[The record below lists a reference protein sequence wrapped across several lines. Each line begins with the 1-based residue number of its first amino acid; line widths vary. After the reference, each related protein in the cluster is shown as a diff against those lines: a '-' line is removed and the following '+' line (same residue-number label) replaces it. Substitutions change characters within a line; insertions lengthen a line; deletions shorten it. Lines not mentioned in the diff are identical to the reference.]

1 MKELIRRRLM
11 NGKVVSKNDY
21 LTIVT
26 NNASIS
32 FTKKGTGIIEYS
44 YDAIT
49 WNELS
54 SSLVLYGEYT
64 TYYRGD
70 LRPTGEST
78 DGVGT
83 FSINGTSCELKGNCM
98 SLLFGD
104 NANGASLDG
113 INYAFSSL
121 FYNCDIT
128 SVSSDF
134 LSSEIAYSGC
144 YMKMFYGC
152 TKLASVPSELLPAST
167 TYPQCYYEMFR
178 GCTSLINSPTLSS
191 NTIYA
196 SSYKGMFYGC
206 TSLLRCPELNAINLS
221 SNCYDSMFYDCKS
234 LTAATELNATT
245 LANYCYQCMFA
256 GCTSLTNP
264 PSLPATTL
272 AIGCYFGMFQNC
284 TALTTAPALPAT
296 TLVSSCYYAMFQGC
310 SNLNFIEMM
319 ATNIYASS
327 CMTDW
332 VKNVAS
338 SGTFIKNA
346 NARWTTTGNNGV
358 PTGWTIIKDVPDAIK
373 NYCVIVV
380 HDGYVQFTFNQDVQ
394 ISSTGTSWSNI
405 TAGGSTTYSTG
416 AMLAIKA
423 NGVVSS
429 FITTE
434 GTGYFSLYGNA
445 MGLLYGDS
453 AASNTFAGAGAFSSA
468 FKNNTR
474 LRYVSKTFLPATSL
488 GFGSYQSMF
497 EGCTN
502 LLTAPDLPATSLG
515 SNCYQYMFKDCE
527 NLLNPPKTLPATT
540 LYAYCYAGM
549 FQRCDSLPSAPSL
562 PATTMANYCYND
574 MFSACN
580 SLTAAPQLPATT
592 LADSCY
598 RGMFQSCEFST
609 TPILPATTLAAY
621 CYRDMFKGCVFL
633 TTIQSISAS
642 TLADG
647 CCWSMFENCTSLKS
661 APTINTSIVKRQCY
675 MNMFRGCTSLTTAPA
690 LPAMTLDTYCYA
702 NMFYGCT
709 SLQTA
714 PTLPANT
721 PIDGCYQHMFEN
733 CTNLIYIKV
742 MLTGGPYGEIGT
754 ELEFHTRDWVLGL
767 YYQNGTFVRH
777 KNSTW
782 ATYSATHNTCSGKP
796 RGWTEKTATS

>member
-1 MKELIRRRLM
+1 MPS
-11 NGKVVSKNDY
+11 GVVSKEDY
-21 LTIVT
+21 LTMNTYNV
-26 NNASIS
+26 SIS
-32 FTKKGTGIIEYS
+32 FSKADTGTLMYS
-44 YDAIT
+44 HDAIT
-49 WNELS
+49 WTEMTS
-54 SSLVLYGEYT
+54 TLVLSGNYT
-64 TYYRGD
+64 TYFKGD
-70 LRPTGEST
+70 LRPAAGITGIGQFTITGQTCALS
-78 DGVGT
+78 
-83 FSINGTSCELKGNCM
+83 GNCM

-104 NANGASLDG
+104 NARGATLN
-113 INYAFSSL
+113 INYAFCGLFEGCTAINSISSSL
-121 FYNCDIT
+121 LQ
-128 SVSSDF
+128 SD
-134 LSSEIAYSGC
+134 IAYTGC
-144 YMKMFYGC
+144 YMRMFKDCTGLANIPVDILRAKTVYPQGYYGMFEGC
-152 TKLASVPSELLPAST
+152 TNLLNTPLLPAT
-167 TYPQCYYEMFR
+167 E
-178 GCTSLINSPTLSS
+178 L
-191 NTIYA
+191 YA
-196 SSYKGMFYGC
+196 SCYERMFYGC
-206 TSLLRCPELNAINLS
+206 TSLLSCPMLS
-221 SNCYDSMFYDCKS
+221 STSLNTACYKHMFD
-234 LTAATELNATT
+234 
-245 LANYCYQCMFA
+245 
-256 GCTSLTNP
+256 GCTSIVRP
-264 PSLPATTL
+264 PALPATVL
-272 AIGCYFGMFQNC
+272 ADYCYANMFSGCSNL
-284 TALTTAPALPAT
+284 ANAPDLPAT
-296 TLVSSCYYAMFQGC
+296 TLVSHCYYGMFQNCTSLKTAPSLQSIKLEQSCYAYMFNGC

-319 ATNIYASS
+319 ATNISA
-327 CMTDW
+327 TDCLSNW

-338 SGTFIKNA
+338 SGTFVKNPSA
-346 NARWTTTGNNGV
+346 TWTITGSSGV
-358 PTGWTIIKDVPDAIK
+358 PTGWTIIKGVPDSIK

-380 HDGYVQFTFNQDVQ
+380 HDGHVKFTFNQAVQ
-394 ISSTGTSWSNI
+394 FSSNNGTSWYNLAAG
-405 TAGGSTTYSTG
+405 TASTYSTG
-416 AMLAIKA
+416 AMIAIKA
-423 NGVVSS
+423 NGVINN

-445 MGLLYGDS
+445 MGLLYGDN

-468 FKNNTR
+468 FKNNTH

-515 SNCYQYMFKDCE
+515 GSCYQYMFKDCE

-540 LYAYCYAGM
+540 LYEYCYDGM
-549 FQRCDSLPSAPSL
+549 FKGCDSLPSAPSL

-598 RGMFQSCEFST
+598 RGMFQSCEFTT
-609 TPILPATTLAAY
+609 TPILPATTLVAY

-633 TTIQSISAS
+633 TTIQSISAT
-642 TLADG
+642 TLANG

-661 APTINTSIVKRQCY
+661 APTINASIAKGRCY
-675 MNMFRGCTSLTTAPA
+675 SNMFRGCTSLTTAPA

-714 PTLPANT
+714 PVLPANT
-721 PIDGCYQHMFEN
+721 PVDGCYQSMFEN

-754 ELEFHTRDWVLGL
+754 ELEFHTRDWVYGL

-782 ATYSATHNTCSGKP
+782 TTYSATHQTFSGKP
-796 RGWTEKTATS
+796 RGWTERTATS